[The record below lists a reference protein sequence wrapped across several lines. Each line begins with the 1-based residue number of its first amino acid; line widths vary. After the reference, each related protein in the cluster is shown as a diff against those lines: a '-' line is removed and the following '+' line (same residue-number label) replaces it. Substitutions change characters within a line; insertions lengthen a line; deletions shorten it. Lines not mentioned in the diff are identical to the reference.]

1 MKHRDILNII
11 PEQFKGQELEAEASH
26 VLNDEVA
33 AQTLYEAAKK
43 KITFCK

>member
-26 VLNDEVA
+26 DFTTMNN
-33 AQTLYEAAKK
+33 
-43 KITFCK
+43 